1 MVDVWQL
8 PKYTSIYEWLLNIF
22 CILEFGSINMSRQV
36 RSCRKIIRD
45 DENRAF
51 VLKSIG
57 HTRKNGMRTLER
69 TQGPRILRRTLSLK
83 TLKRTLSLMT
93 LEKTYQLMR
102 TLKRTLSMRTLKRTL

>member
-1 MVDVWQL
+1 MVDVWQR

-51 VLKSIG
+51 VFKINRPY
-57 HTRKNGMRTLER
+57 TKKRNEDIRENPR
-69 TQGPRILRRTLSLK
+69 TQDLKEDSITEDAEENPITEDPREHLPIN
-83 TLKRTLSLMT
+83 
-93 LEKTYQLMR
+93 EDP
-102 TLKRTLSMRTLKRTL
+102 